1 MNWDAMGAIAE
12 LGGAIAVVATIV
24 YLSSQIRQ
32 TNRISATSTMNDV
45 LNKFDEFNRMI
56 VSDRSLRL
64 VLTKSEALSEEESV
78 QVYTFTNIVIN
89 AWQAVQYAHDN
100 KQIDEFF
107 YSGIKK
113 DVGFALERWPN
124 IRPAIGKFLSVYPD
138 TKTLDIFEEYFQS
151 QASGA

>member
-45 LNKFDEFNRMI
+45 LNKFDDFNRMI
-56 VSDRSLRL
+56 VSDRSLRI
-64 VLTKSEALSEEESV
+64 VLTKTETLSEEESV

-89 AWQAVQYAHDN
+89 AWSAVQYAHDN
-100 KQIDEFF
+100 EQIDDFF
-107 YSGIKK
+107 
-113 DVGFALERWPN
+113 
-124 IRPAIGKFLSVYPD
+124 
-138 TKTLDIFEEYFQS
+138 TL
-151 QASGA
+151 A